1 MKAPAFK
8 YLKPATLEEC
18 LEDLA
23 AHGDDAQVLAGG
35 QSLMPMLNFRLAAPE
50 VLIDIG
56 GLSELRSIQ
65 RDAEHLVVGATQ
77 THADIAASGT
87 IRQQLPLLAQAA
99 PHIAHLAIRSRGTI
113 GGSVAL
119 ADPAAEWPACCLAL
133 NAEIELA
140 SERGTRHVPADD
152 FFLGLYSTDRQPDE
166 LITAIRF
173 PLAGEAQTYIFD
185 EACRRRGDF
194 AIAGLAL
201 TCRSNEPGVTD
212 VRIVFF
218 GVGDRPVVAHQAMAA
233 LEGARIGTDVIE
245 SAVEALSAAL
255 EPPDDPAYPADYRRH
270 VACSLLERALNRLAA
285 EPGHAS

>member
-8 YLKPATLEEC
+8 YLKPSTLEEC
-18 LEDLA
+18 LEALA
-23 AHGDDAQVLAGG
+23 EHGDDAQVLAGG
-35 QSLMPMLNFRLAAPE
+35 QSLMPMLNLRLAAPE
-50 VLIDIG
+50 ILIDIG

-65 RDAEHLVVGATQ
+65 RDAEYLVVGATQ
-77 THADIAASGT
+77 THADIAASDT
-87 IRQQLPLLAQAA
+87 IRQHLPLLAKAA
-99 PHIAHLAIRSRGTI
+99 PYIAHVAIRTRGTI

-140 SERGTRHVPADD
+140 SEQGTRRVPVDD

-166 LITAIRF
+166 LITAIRI
-173 PLAGEAQTYIFD
+173 PLADKVQTHIFD
-185 EACRRRGDF
+185 EVCRRRGDF

-201 TCRSNEPGVTD
+201 TCRSNEPDLTD

-218 GVGDRPVVAHQAMAA
+218 GVGDRPVLARQAMAV
-233 LEGARIGTDVIE
+233 LEGARTSADVME
-245 SAVEALSAAL
+245 SAVDALSDAL

-270 VACSLLERALNRLAA
+270 VACTLLDRALKRLAA